1 MTRVT
6 SSRLRNFAYAKRNPQ
21 PGELLPPSRD
31 EWISMAGELLELRRV
46 ADLAHM
52 HVVGLDAPDRPEDA
66 VDGAFH
72 QRELDETEDKFR
84 EAVDAYRKGK

>member
-1 MTRVT
+1 MPRV
-6 SSRLRNFAYAKRNPQ
+6 SNSRLRNFAYAKRNPQ

-31 EWISMAGELLELRRV
+31 EWIAMACELLELRRV

-52 HVVGLDAPDRPEDA
+52 HIIGLDVDIIQDA
-66 VDGAFH
+66 VDGAFQ

>member
-1 MTRVT
+1 MPRV
-6 SSRLRNFAYAKRNPQ
+6 SNSRLRNFAYAKRNPQ

-31 EWISMAGELLELRRV
+31 EWIAMAGELLELRRV

-52 HVVGLDAPDRPEDA
+52 HVVGLDADPPDGDESVGEA
-66 VDGAFH
+66 H

>member
-1 MTRVT
+1 MPRVT
-6 SSRLRNFAYAKRNPQ
+6 SSRLRNFAFSKRNPK
-21 PGELLPPSRD
+21 PDDPLPPSRE
-31 EWISMAGELLELRRV
+31 EWISMACELLELRRV

-52 HVVGLDAPDRPEDA
+52 HIIGLDVDIIQDA
-66 VDGAFH
+66 VDGAFQ